1 MKIIHYTLGLPPFRN
16 GGLVNYSIDL
26 AIEQSKENEVI
37 LLYPGE
43 RNRKKEIKIKF
54 EKNLELVKVY
64 SVRNPLPI
72 SIMFGIKNPKD
83 FIKSVSTAE
92 FEFFLRK
99 ENPDVVHI
107 HTLMGLHKEFVE
119 ICNKL
124 KIKMVFTT
132 HDYFGICPKVN
143 LIDIKLIN
151 CNNYKNGERCVFC
164 NQNSFDT
171 KILNKMNSGFYI
183 KLRQNQF
190 LNKFK
195 GNIKSIVNVFNK
207 NKFSN
212 NEISNEKL
220 ELKGKQYKELREYY
234 FSIFD
239 LIDKFHFNSNVSR
252 KIYENYLNK
261 LDGDVIF
268 ITHKNIKKNIILEKN
283 RVRDQLRISFLGNEN
298 PIKGLDILLNA
309 YSFLDQNYKNKIK
322 ILIYGIEK
330 GIIANKEKNII
341 FKGKYKYD
349 DLENIFKDTDYTIVP
364 SIWYETFNFVALE
377 SKIYNTPVIIS
388 NTVGAKDIFRSD
400 EKIEIIPSEKNIKKV
415 FENIIEREII
425 LKINK
430 DFEYESF
437 EQHSFKILEYYKK
450 KL

>member
-83 FIKSVSTAE
+83 FIESVSTAE

-124 KIKMVFTT
+124 KIKTVFTT

-151 CNNYKNGERCVFC
+151 CNNYKNGERCVCC

-171 KILNKMNSGFYI
+171 KILNKMNLGFYI

-195 GNIKSIVNVFNK
+195 GNIKAIVNVFNK

-415 FENIIEREII
+415 FENIIEKEIV

-450 KL
+450 